1 MITNK
6 DIQKDFYEHINNIRK
21 LMDTFGEHSYQILP
35 LRKAVLVVNIV
46 IEKFYQKPT

>member
-6 DIQKDFYEHINNIRK
+6 VIQKGFYEHITNITK
-21 LMDTFGEHSYQILP
+21 LMDTFGEHNSQILP